1 MWKGEFRIIL
11 QLYEEMNMQVEK
23 NKEYIVDIIDNG
35 FQGEGIAKIDGFTI
49 FIPNAIKG
57 EKIKILIV
65 KVLASHAFGKIIE
78 IIKQSDYRE
87 ESDCITYKRC
97 GGCSLRHIKYNET
110 LKIKQNAVQSLVNKT
125 LENKL
130 KVEET
135 LGMDKPY
142 HYRNK
147 AQYPI
152 GLNKEGKPVIGVFA
166 NRTHEIIPIET
177 CYIQNKQSEEIAKYI
192 FNFLVNHKIKV
203 YDEKSGKGLVR
214 HIVTKIGI
222 KTNEVMCIIV
232 INGNELPYEDILVN
246 ELTHKFENIKSIIKN
261 INTKNTNVI
270 LGNENIN
277 LYGNGYIKDILGD
290 FIFKISPMSFYQVNP
305 VQAEKLYNI
314 GVELADINKNDI
326 VFDLY
331 CGIGTISLFMSK
343 FAKEVYGVEIV
354 EEAIVAAKE
363 NACINNVTNT
373 KFIAGDVEKVL
384 DDLVNVKKIIP
395 DIIMLDPPRRGLDN
409 TSIENIRKVSP
420 KKVVYISCNPAT
432 LVRDLAKLEDIYN
445 IKSIKPVD
453 MFPFTSS
460 VECCAV
466 LELKNCK

>member
-354 EEAIVAAKE
+354 DEAIVAAKE